1 MTPVGTA
8 HTYLVE
14 STAPTSEPVTAAEQR
29 THMREDLN
37 DSDNNTYIEGLITM
51 ARRYVEARANR
62 SFVATTWA
70 LYLDEFPDVIR
81 LPRSPVS
88 SVTSITYVDTAG
100 DTQTL
105 SSTLYRTDLFSQPAR
120 ITPVYGSVW
129 PVPRE
134 VTNAVI
140 VTFVSAYTTIPA
152 EAKHAIKL
160 LAAHWYAQREQVVTG
175 TIVAQIPM
183 QAEALIGILSD
194 GGIL

>member
-88 SVTSITYVDTAG
+88 SVTSITYVD
-100 DTQTL
+100 
-105 SSTLYRTDLFSQPAR
+105 RTDLFSQPAR

-175 TIVAQIPM
+175 TIVAEIPM